1 MKNSKNIDLVQVAG
15 IAGSILTVAATLL
28 SNYSKEARMNK
39 EIEEKVSKIIEVE
52 LQKRLNG

>member
-1 MKNSKNIDLVQVAG
+1 MKNLKNIDLVQAAG

-28 SNYSKEARMNK
+28 SNYSKEAKMNK